1 MSTFCY
7 FCRYVYSILT
17 SKPIVM
23 YEQVPFDLD
32 DHVQEEF
39 AEDFERERLISSQIE
54 MTLSPYVTAESSE
67 TEDNETNET
76 TENENETTANETKED
91 KTRADTDADID
102 ADTDTDKDVNKNSN
116 DSENEDDEEYS
127 AEEL

>member
-76 TENENETTANETKED
+76 RASENETKED
-91 KTRADTDADID
+91 KTKVDTDIV
-102 ADTDTDKDVNKNSN
+102 TDTDKDVNKNSN

>member
-17 SKPIVM
+17 STPIVM

-67 TEDNETNET
+67 TDDNETNE
-76 TENENETTANETKED
+76 NETKED
-91 KTRADTDADID
+91 KTRT
-102 ADTDTDKDVNKNSN
+102 DTDTDDEDIDGNENSN

>member
-76 TENENETTANETKED
+76 TKNETKED
-91 KTRADTDADID
+91 KTRADTDTV
-102 ADTDTDKDVNKNSN
+102 TDTDKDVNKNSN
-116 DSENEDDEEYS
+116 DYENEDNEEYS